1 MSILLSDSLIGLV
14 DERSLAGEDLDFIGK
29 IDVNGQTYVIDAFVT
44 DRKVIRV
51 HALADPG
58 IAIDLLSLRPDM
70 TVKIVL
76 GDDAFSASGKINQV
90 GYERLPHGGRLVIS
104 MIVRDK

>member
-14 DERSLAGEDLDFIGK
+14 DEKTITDDELDFIGK
-29 IDVNGQTYVIDAFVT
+29 ISANGQTYVIDAFIT

-51 HALADPG
+51 HALAEPSA
-58 IAIDLLSLRPDM
+58 AIDLLNLRPDLD
-70 TVKIVL
+70 VKITL
-76 GDDAFSASGKINQV
+76 GEDVFTASGKINQV
-90 GYERLPHGGRLVIS
+90 GYEKLPHGGRLVIS